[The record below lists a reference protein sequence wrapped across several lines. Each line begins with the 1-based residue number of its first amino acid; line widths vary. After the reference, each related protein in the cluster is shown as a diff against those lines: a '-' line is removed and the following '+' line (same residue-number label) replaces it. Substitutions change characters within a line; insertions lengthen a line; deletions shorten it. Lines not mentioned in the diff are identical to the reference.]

1 MVNNSLCHPFTL
13 YTRYITSII
22 IIILL
27 YIFIE
32 LDFDDTNQVYLSRYY
47 NSSVA
52 EYPLL
57 YNCTI
62 KGNYS
67 CVTSIINNDKYYG
80 NIINENHEYNL

>member
-1 MVNNSLCHPFTL
+1 MIHYVIHLLHIQDMLQVYL
-13 YTRYITSII
+13 YY
-22 IIILL
+22 
-27 YIFIE
+27 YYY

-47 NSSVA
+47 NSSVT

-67 CVTSIINNDKYYG
+67 CVTSIINKDKYYG
-80 NIINENHEYNL
+80 NIINEKHEYIYINIYIK